1 MLLAIDMGNTQTAM
15 GLFDGDELVQSW
27 RMPTDRS
34 YTADEIHV
42 RLMGFFKMYGLSL
55 DTVDAIAFAGVVPQL
70 SREWHAVANRIA
82 ADAIVIGPQTAAVT
96 KLRAAR
102 PQAVGAD
109 RVANAVAA
117 ETFYGAPAI
126 VVDFGTATNIDVI
139 DEDGYYIGGAI
150 APGIRIS
157 MDALAARA
165 AKLAS
170 VPLEAPEHAIGR
182 DTEECIKV
190 GAVVGAAAMAEGL
203 VARMKREL
211 GREDATVI
219 ATGGL
224 AGIVADSTDAFDV
237 VDGQLTIK
245 GICEIYRRMQ
255 KLGVKQGHRRARPMS
270 QPRKRS
276 PSLFLKTE
284 KFSILR
290 NRALATHS
298 PDRRNPPRHRPK
310 RASLSSLSL
319 SAGAS
324 RYSPRIRTAS
334 GGNSCSPAS
343 VLMVARP
350 QMSRPANTPT
360 ASGKPLG
367 DTAAT

>member
-42 RLMGFFKMYGLSL
+42 RLMGFFKMYDLSL
-55 DTVDAIAFAGVVPQL
+55 DAVDAIAFAGVVPQL
-70 SREWHAVANRIA
+70 SREWRAVADRIA

-96 KLRAAR
+96 RLRAAR

-182 DTEECIKV
+182 DTEECIK
-190 GAVVGAAAMAEGL
+190 AAAMAEGL

-255 KLGVKQGHRRARPMS
+255 ELG
-270 QPRKRS
+270 
-276 PSLFLKTE
+276 
-284 KFSILR
+284 
-290 NRALATHS
+290 
-298 PDRRNPPRHRPK
+298 
-310 RASLSSLSL
+310 
-319 SAGAS
+319 
-324 RYSPRIRTAS
+324 
-334 GGNSCSPAS
+334 
-343 VLMVARP
+343 
-350 QMSRPANTPT
+350 
-360 ASGKPLG
+360 
-367 DTAAT
+367 

>member
-1 MLLAIDMGNTQTAM
+1 
-15 GLFDGDELVQSW
+15 
-27 RMPTDRS
+27 MPTDRS

-55 DTVDAIAFAGVVPQL
+55 DAADAIAFAGVVPQL
-70 SREWHAVANRIA
+70 SREWHAVADRIA

-109 RVANAVAA
+109 RIANAVAA
-117 ETFYGAPAI
+117 DTFYGAPAI

-139 DEDGYYIGGAI
+139 DEDGSYI
-150 APGIRIS
+150 
-157 MDALAARA
+157 DALAARA

-170 VPLEAPEHAIGR
+170 VPLAAPEHAIGR

-203 VARMKREL
+203 VTRMKREL

-255 KLGVKQGHRRARPMS
+255 ELG
-270 QPRKRS
+270 
-276 PSLFLKTE
+276 
-284 KFSILR
+284 
-290 NRALATHS
+290 
-298 PDRRNPPRHRPK
+298 
-310 RASLSSLSL
+310 
-319 SAGAS
+319 
-324 RYSPRIRTAS
+324 
-334 GGNSCSPAS
+334 
-343 VLMVARP
+343 
-350 QMSRPANTPT
+350 
-360 ASGKPLG
+360 
-367 DTAAT
+367 

>member
-1 MLLAIDMGNTQTAM
+1 M
-15 GLFDGDELVQSW
+15 
-27 RMPTDRS
+27 
-34 YTADEIHV
+34 
-42 RLMGFFKMYGLSL
+42 
-55 DTVDAIAFAGVVPQL
+55 
-70 SREWHAVANRIA
+70 ANRIA

-109 RVANAVAA
+109 RIANAVAA

-139 DEDGYYIGGAI
+139 DVDGYYIGGAI

-224 AGIVADSTDAFDV
+224 ASIVADSTDAFDI

-255 KLGVKQGHRRARPMS
+255 KLGVKQGHKSSTPDV
-270 QPRKRS
+270 
-276 PSLFLKTE
+276 T
-284 KFSILR
+284 
-290 NRALATHS
+290 ATQTFAK
-298 PDRRNPPRHRPK
+298 P
-310 RASLSSLSL
+310 
-319 SAGAS
+319 
-324 RYSPRIRTAS
+324 I
-334 GGNSCSPAS
+334 
-343 VLMVARP
+343 P
-350 QMSRPANTPT
+350 QN
-360 ASGKPLG
+360 
-367 DTAAT
+367 

>member
-1 MLLAIDMGNTQTAM
+1 MKILVINAGSSSLKYQFIDIDSEKVLAKGLCERIGIEGSVLTQKVNGKENLVEHNSFIFKPLSPYHRKRIAAECRRRRVYNGARPFMPTPGVDMLLAIDMGNTQTAM

-55 DTVDAIAFAGVVPQL
+55 DAVDAIAFAGVVPQL
-70 SREWHAVANRIA
+70 SREWHAVADRIA

-203 VARMKREL
+203 VTRMKREL

-224 AGIVADSTDAFDV
+224 AGIVADSTDTFDV

-255 KLGVKQGHRRARPMS
+255 KLG
-270 QPRKRS
+270 
-276 PSLFLKTE
+276 
-284 KFSILR
+284 
-290 NRALATHS
+290 
-298 PDRRNPPRHRPK
+298 
-310 RASLSSLSL
+310 
-319 SAGAS
+319 
-324 RYSPRIRTAS
+324 
-334 GGNSCSPAS
+334 
-343 VLMVARP
+343 
-350 QMSRPANTPT
+350 
-360 ASGKPLG
+360 
-367 DTAAT
+367 

>member
-42 RLMGFFKMYGLSL
+42 RLMGFFKMYDLSL
-55 DTVDAIAFAGVVPQL
+55 GAVDAIAFAGVVPQL
-70 SREWHAVANRIA
+70 SREWHAVADRIA

-117 ETFYGAPAI
+117 EAFYGAPAI

-190 GAVVGAAAMAEGL
+190 GAVMGAAAMAEGL
-203 VARMKREL
+203 VARMKHEL

-224 AGIVADSTDAFDV
+224 ASIVADSTDAFDV

-255 KLGVKQGHRRARPMS
+255 ELG
-270 QPRKRS
+270 
-276 PSLFLKTE
+276 
-284 KFSILR
+284 
-290 NRALATHS
+290 
-298 PDRRNPPRHRPK
+298 
-310 RASLSSLSL
+310 
-319 SAGAS
+319 
-324 RYSPRIRTAS
+324 
-334 GGNSCSPAS
+334 
-343 VLMVARP
+343 
-350 QMSRPANTPT
+350 
-360 ASGKPLG
+360 
-367 DTAAT
+367 

>member
-42 RLMGFFKMYGLSL
+42 RLMGFFKMYDLSL
-55 DTVDAIAFAGVVPQL
+55 GAVDAIAFAGVVPQL

-109 RVANAVAA
+109 RIANAVAA

-190 GAVVGAAAMAEGL
+190 GAVMGAAAMTEGL
-203 VARMKREL
+203 VTRMKREL

-255 KLGVKQGHRRARPMS
+255 EQG
-270 QPRKRS
+270 
-276 PSLFLKTE
+276 
-284 KFSILR
+284 
-290 NRALATHS
+290 
-298 PDRRNPPRHRPK
+298 
-310 RASLSSLSL
+310 
-319 SAGAS
+319 
-324 RYSPRIRTAS
+324 
-334 GGNSCSPAS
+334 
-343 VLMVARP
+343 
-350 QMSRPANTPT
+350 
-360 ASGKPLG
+360 
-367 DTAAT
+367 

>member
-55 DTVDAIAFAGVVPQL
+55 DAVDAIAFAGVVPQL
-70 SREWHAVANRIA
+70 ARVARRGRPHCRRRHRHRA
-82 ADAIVIGPQTAAVT
+82 ADGRRDQ
-96 KLRAAR
+96 AAR
-102 PQAVGAD
+102 GAPGRGAD

-224 AGIVADSTDAFDV
+224 ASIVADSTDAFDV

-255 KLGVKQGHRRARPMS
+255 KLG
-270 QPRKRS
+270 
-276 PSLFLKTE
+276 
-284 KFSILR
+284 
-290 NRALATHS
+290 
-298 PDRRNPPRHRPK
+298 
-310 RASLSSLSL
+310 
-319 SAGAS
+319 
-324 RYSPRIRTAS
+324 
-334 GGNSCSPAS
+334 
-343 VLMVARP
+343 
-350 QMSRPANTPT
+350 
-360 ASGKPLG
+360 
-367 DTAAT
+367 

>member
-55 DTVDAIAFAGVVPQL
+55 DAVDAVAFAGVVPQL
-70 SREWHAVANRIA
+70 SREWHAVADRI
-82 ADAIVIGPQTAAVT
+82 
-96 KLRAAR
+96 
-102 PQAVGAD
+102 
-109 RVANAVAA
+109 
-117 ETFYGAPAI
+117 
-126 VVDFGTATNIDVI
+126 ATNIDVI

-190 GAVVGAAAMAEGL
+190 GAVTGAAAMAEGL

-224 AGIVADSTDAFDV
+224 ASIVADSTDAFDV

-255 KLGVKQGHRRARPMS
+255 ELG
-270 QPRKRS
+270 
-276 PSLFLKTE
+276 
-284 KFSILR
+284 
-290 NRALATHS
+290 
-298 PDRRNPPRHRPK
+298 
-310 RASLSSLSL
+310 
-319 SAGAS
+319 
-324 RYSPRIRTAS
+324 
-334 GGNSCSPAS
+334 
-343 VLMVARP
+343 
-350 QMSRPANTPT
+350 
-360 ASGKPLG
+360 
-367 DTAAT
+367 